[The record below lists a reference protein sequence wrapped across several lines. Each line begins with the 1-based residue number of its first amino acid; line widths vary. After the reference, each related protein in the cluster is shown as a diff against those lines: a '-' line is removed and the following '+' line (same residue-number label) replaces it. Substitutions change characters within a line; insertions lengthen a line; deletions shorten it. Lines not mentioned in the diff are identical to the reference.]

1 MSYSEKYGFSLNME
15 GIERSLEAISKNI
28 SSVKTVE
35 TLLKCF
41 SMMDLTTLKNDDT
54 PSSVSKFTAKVAA
67 YHEAYPDYPLP
78 ASICVYPN
86 FAGQVARER
95 LCPELHVTS
104 VSSCFPTT
112 QSFLEVKLLECRMAA
127 QAGADEID
135 VVLPLASFMDGDFQ
149 KTSDD
154 LKAMREEIDR
164 AGNGRRIIMKVILE
178 TGILTVPEKIAEA
191 SFLAMEAGA
200 DFIKTSTGKVGVNAT
215 PVAAFVMCQCIDLF
229 YKKTG
234 KKVGFKPAGG
244 ISSAEDAI
252 CYYSIVSTV
261 LGKEWLCKDYF
272 RFGVS
277 RMANNLLSAIE
288 EKTVAFF

>member
-112 QSFLEVKLLECRMAA
+112 QSFLEVKLLECRMAVL
-127 QAGADEID
+127 AGADEID
-135 VVLPLASFMDGDFQ
+135 VVLPLASFMDGDLQ